1 MSVALYMDENI
12 PRAVTNGL
20 RLRAVDVLTAQ
31 EDRREGT
38 PDPILLDRA
47 AELNRVI
54 FTQDEDFLAEA
65 KRRQQQ
71 GVNFVGVIYIHH
83 QRLIF
88 GDCVR
93 DLEIIT
99 KVSKLED
106 FANRVQYL
114 PL

>member
-1 MSVALYMDENI
+1 MSVAFYMDENI

-20 RLRAVDVLTAQ
+20 RLRGIDVLTAQ
-31 EDRREGT
+31 EDFREGT

-65 KRRQQQ
+65 KRRQEK
-71 GVNFVGVIYIHH
+71 GINFIGVIYIHH
-83 QRLIF
+83 HRLIF
-88 GDCVR
+88 GDCIN
-93 DLEIIT
+93 DLEIIAQ
-99 KVSKLED
+99 VSELED
-106 FANRVQYL
+106 LANRVQYL